1 MSNRKGDTQE
11 IYEKRRMQD
20 GKQAKEKIPMK
31 PESRS
36 KLFAC
41 LAYIPFV
48 WIVSYFAERKNE
60 FVRFHVK
67 QGMKLTLLTLV
78 VGAVAENLNAFFSWI
93 FSYSVPTP
101 TPEDLSHVTTGV
113 NSVGQTLCI
122 IVAFVATIILVSYAL
137 YGVIAAARGKMAELP
152 LLGKQKREKDENQD
166 QQS

>member
-1 MSNRKGDTQE
+1 MSNRKVDTQE

-48 WIVSYFAERKNE
+48 WIVSYFAERK
-60 FVRFHVK
+60 

-78 VGAVAENLNAFFSWI
+78 VGAVAWALNAFFSWI

>member
-1 MSNRKGDTQE
+1 MSHRKEDTQE

-31 PESRS
+31 PASRS
-36 KLFAC
+36 KLYAC

-78 VGAVAENLNAFFSWI
+78 TGSVAWALNAFFSWI

-101 TPEDLSHVTTGV
+101 TTEDLTHMTTGV

-122 IVAFVATIILVSYAL
+122 IVAFIATIILVSYAL
-137 YGVIAAARGKMAELP
+137 YGVIAAARGKMADLP
-152 LLGKQKREKDENQD
+152 LLGKQKREKEEKQD
-166 QQS
+166 KQS

>member
-1 MSNRKGDTQE
+1 MSNRKVDTQE

-67 QGMKLTLLTLV
+67 QGMKLTW
-78 VGAVAENLNAFFSWI
+78 ALNAFFSWI

>member
-1 MSNRKGDTQE
+1 MSGRKEDTQE

-78 VGAVAENLNAFFSWI
+78 VGAVCLGIKCIFFLDFFLFRAHTDAGRFVSRNNGSK
-93 FSYSVPTP
+93 FCRANTMYYCSFCSY
-101 TPEDLSHVTTGV
+101 HYIGV
-113 NSVGQTLCI
+113 LCFI
-122 IVAFVATIILVSYAL
+122 WCDC
-137 YGVIAAARGKMAELP
+137 RGKRKN
-152 LLGKQKREKDENQD
+152 GRFTFIRKTKT
-166 QQS
+166 

>member
-1 MSNRKGDTQE
+1 MSNRKVDTQE

-60 FVRFHVK
+60 FVRFHIK

-78 VGAVAENLNAFFSWI
+78 VGAVAWALNAFFSWI

-113 NSVGQTLCI
+113 NSVGQTLC
-122 IVAFVATIILVSYAL
+122 TIILVSYAL

>member
-1 MSNRKGDTQE
+1 
-11 IYEKRRMQD
+11 
-20 GKQAKEKIPMK
+20 
-31 PESRS
+31 
-36 KLFAC
+36 
-41 LAYIPFV
+41 
-48 WIVSYFAERKNE
+48 
-60 FVRFHVK
+60 
-67 QGMKLTLLTLV
+67 MKLTLLTLV
-78 VGAVAENLNAFFSWI
+78 VGAVAWALNAFFSWI

-137 YGVIAAARGKMAELP
+137 YGVIAAARGKMADLP

>member
-1 MSNRKGDTQE
+1 MSNRKVDTQE

-78 VGAVAENLNAFFSWI
+78 VGAVAWALNAFFPGFFLI
-93 FSYSVPTP
+93 PCPHQRRKTCL
-101 TPEDLSHVTTGV
+101 T
-113 NSVGQTLCI
+113 
-122 IVAFVATIILVSYAL
+122 
-137 YGVIAAARGKMAELP
+137 
-152 LLGKQKREKDENQD
+152 
-166 QQS
+166 